1 MYRWTRLGCV
11 LLLGATFGA
20 CNAVDS
26 ATDLNPEG
34 PPQVRQIFMSEQI
47 TEGTVV
53 RSVKAIAFGEHPDF
67 TAQFPGDDGSVE
79 TAVASPS
86 QRLRIVVDELLIGN
100 YLEHIQCRNGTYQA
114 VPEGATPD
122 DIARCSVAADLLPTS
137 CVGDYA
143 VCFDA
148 DGLPIG
154 VMDTDENGSA
164 DDTRFIDGALSIV
177 CTSREG
183 NVDSVAPL
191 NLTDTFWQPSG
202 NQQVPAAGGFD
213 AIGPAIIVA
222 PLYGLPTNSIC
233 GLAFGE
239 DVVDKDHERICASEG
254 GSIDTA
260 CEPGNLDPI
269 AFGTEILA
277 TEGSDPQPDAPA
289 VAATPGTAQVITILM
304 NTTIAETPTGITVS
318 HDGVDDAITVARDS
332 MNLDTLEITVTGG
345 FVAGATYTV
354 DYSGLTDYFGVAIPA
369 GGTSSFT
376 FTTAP

>member
-1 MYRWTRLGCV
+1 MYRLTRLGSV
-11 LLLGATFGA
+11 LLLVASAGA

-47 TEGTVV
+47 TEGAVT
-53 RSVKAIAFGEHPDF
+53 RSVKALAFGEHPDF
-67 TAQFPGDDGSVE
+67 AVQFPGDDGSVE

-86 QRLRIVVDELLIGN
+86 QRLRIVLDELLIGN
-100 YLEHIQCRNGTYQA
+100 YLEQIQCRNGTFQS

-137 CVGDYA
+137 CTGKYA

-148 DGLPIG
+148 DGLPVG

-164 DDTRFIDGALSIV
+164 DDTRFIDGALNIV

-183 NVDSVAPL
+183 NIDSVVPL
-191 NLTDTFWQPSG
+191 NLSDTFYQPSG

-222 PLYGLPTNSIC
+222 PLFGLPTNSIC
-233 GLAFGE
+233 GLSFDE
-239 DVVDKDHERICASEG
+239 DVVDKDHERVCASEG

-277 TEGSDPQPDAPA
+277 TEGSDPQPGAPA
-289 VAATPGTAQVITILM
+289 VVATPGTPQVITILM
-304 NTTIAETPTGITVS
+304 NTTIAENPTGITVS
-318 HDGVDDAITVARDS
+318 HGGTPDAVTIARDS
-332 MNLDTLEITVTGG
+332 MNLDTVEITVTNGY
-345 FVAGATYTV
+345 VAGETYTV
-354 DYSGLTDYFGVAIPA
+354 DFSGLTDYFGVGIPA
-369 GGTSSFT
+369 GSSTTFT